1 MEAMPSWRYR
11 TARQLVLRAQSASM
25 HGLIPPLLL
34 AFQTILSKYDS
45 PANQLSYILGV
56 NAGGGLRFV
65 VYETGNGSISRGV
78 DTASGFV
85 PTGTFTHVAA
95 TFDPAT
101 QAIKIYVNGVDTNA
115 ALLAGS
121 ASVSAIFESTAAIRI

>member
-1 MEAMPSWRYR
+1 MEIPDTPSVSIAGAISIDAWINP
-11 TARQLVLRAQSASM
+11 TTT
-25 HGLIPPLLL
+25 P

-65 VYETGNGSISRGV
+65 VYQTGNGSISRGV

-115 ALLAGS
+115 TLIAGS
-121 ASVSAIFESTAAIRI
+121 TSVSAIFDSTAAVTYRGRR